1 MMKAILVG
9 FGFIGRNLIKAI
21 WRKIDILNEEAKGFK
36 LVGVADID
44 GYAYNNEGLNLE
56 RLSKLNKI
64 SEYPEFHEGGSSTQL
79 IEECE
84 ADLMIEAT
92 PTNIKDGEPGL
103 THIRKALERGM
114 NVVTSNKGPMVVA
127 FKELTNLARSM
138 GAELKYE
145 ATVAG
150 ALPVFSLVNNCL
162 RGDKILR
169 ISGVL
174 NGTTNYILS
183 KMHFE
188 GTSFDMALKE
198 AQERGIAERDPT
210 YDIEGIDAACKVVIL
225 ANAIMGRDAKFNDV
239 ERIGITR
246 ITQEV
251 VSLAKS
257 SGYAIKLIGTVDRN
271 LEVAPK
277 LVPLNHPLCVHG
289 VLNALHI
296 EADLAGEI
304 TIVGYG
310 AGKETVSAMV
320 NDIISI
326 ARKR

>member
-1 MMKAILVG
+1 
-9 FGFIGRNLIKAI
+9 
-21 WRKIDILNEEAKGFK
+21 
-36 LVGVADID
+36 
-44 GYAYNNEGLNLE
+44 
-56 RLSKLNKI
+56 
-64 SEYPEFHEGGSSTQL
+64 
-79 IEECE
+79 
-84 ADLMIEAT
+84 
-92 PTNIKDGEPGL
+92 
-103 THIRKALERGM
+103 
-114 NVVTSNKGPMVVA
+114 
-127 FKELTNLARSM
+127 
-138 GAELKYE
+138 
-145 ATVAG
+145 
-150 ALPVFSLVNNCL
+150 
-162 RGDKILR
+162 
-169 ISGVL
+169 
-174 NGTTNYILS
+174 
-183 KMHFE
+183 MHFE